1 MIALGPTTVLK
12 HPKRE
17 KLMMRMSRRFR
28 QRGQFTGLVMVA
40 VLTAT
45 LMTAPAAASDGS
57 AGAVTE
63 SESET
68 MEHIAWPDD
77 ITSPDDTTPPANNA
91 LLCVFGSRTDHPHR
105 SGGDVSVHGWWV
117 YIWGVCPQFAW
128 VKVWLQQEECPTPYW
143 CRWVNRGPQST
154 KMVRQGGGAGNR
166 ATARVACT
174 STQTTRW
181 RGAVDVDLIGYFDDP
196 LVEYGVPASVQC
208 RV

>member
-1 MIALGPTTVLK
+1 MMKISCSF
-12 HPKRE
+12 E
-17 KLMMRMSRRFR
+17 KSWRFAV
-28 QRGQFTGLVMVA
+28 LVMTA

-45 LMTAPAAASDGS
+45 LVTAPAAASDGS
-57 AGAVTE
+57 AGAVAE
-63 SESET
+63 SESEM

-77 ITSPDDTTPPANNA
+77 ITSPDGTAAAANNA

-117 YIWGVCPQFAW
+117 YIWGACPQFAW
-128 VKVWLQQEECPTPYW
+128 VTVWLQQEECSTPYW
-143 CRWVNRGPQST
+143 CRWVNRGPRSM
-154 KMVRQGGGAGNR
+154 KMVREGGGAGNR
-166 ATARVACT
+166 ATARVACA

-196 LVEYGVPASVQC
+196 LVEYGVPAWVQC